1 MLAIFSSV
9 SCFHQLM
16 VIKYPCGICEKAVAK
31 NHNALMCDICDRWVH
46 IKCNNVPKDLYNSY
60 IIENENPFLNENDK
74 SKWICIN
81 CINSNLPF
89 GNISDK
95 SFYLNS
101 KGIETDCDLDK
112 FNFSLSPSDKQITS
126 QISKMI
132 VENTDPDNDNN
143 FCKYY
148 ETEDFVKARFD
159 NMSNFSVF
167 HLNIASLQF
176 HFEELKILLNMLD
189 FDFDCIMITET
200 KLQQNINPKIN
211 INIPNYHLFH
221 TPTEAAKGGSLI
233 YISNKLISKPRKDL
247 EIYESM
253 KVESTFSEIIIPNGK
268 NIIVGCVYK
277 HHTIDP
283 KEFENLFI
291 PVLRKANKE
300 KKPVIISG
308 DFNIDLLKLN
318 TDALTNKYFDQL
330 TNINFMP
337 LITLPTRIASKSK
350 TLIDNIIFNQFSH
363 GIKSGNINVSI
374 SDHSPQFAIIPLHSK
389 KSKTKNKEKFVR
401 NFRDTDQT
409 MISNTFQSIQWNFS
423 DQDNPETNVNQDL
436 AEFLDKSN
444 QSINNLFPFRKL
456 SNKEKKLKHNP
467 WINNNILKEIKDRDK
482 LYSKHKKATDTA
494 RKEELSLQLRNQK
507 IKVKNLLQLSKK
519 QYFSQ
524 YFQDHSANA
533 KKLWEGVNQIIASKS
548 KPNSSINCL
557 EIKDDTNNTTSV
569 TNPKLISN
577 IANKYYTNIAGDI
590 LKTRKYKGNKH
601 FKQFLKNPNTIK
613 FLINQTDPQEIEDI
627 IKNFDSSKGV
637 GPNSIPPKILKQIS
651 HLISTPLSI
660 IFNKSFRTG
669 IFPGLLKI
677 SKINPIHKKDS
688 KLLISNYRPISLL
701 SNINK
706 IIEKL
711 MFKRLYDFLEKYK
724 CIYDLQFGF
733 RENHSTNHAIISI
746 IQKIQDA
753 IKNNN
758 FAIGVFI
765 DLQKAFDTVN
775 HSILLNKLEHYGI
788 SGISNTWFKS
798 YLTDR
803 QQFVSI
809 GGESSDFTT
818 TEHGVPQG
826 SVLGPLLFLIYI
838 NDLHQCINNSTSF
851 HFADDTNLLYVPPNK
866 VRNKNIVRRL
876 NVDLK
881 SLNNWLMANKIS
893 LNSSK
898 TELIIFRKKNV
909 PIPNLKIKLNG
920 VNLKPKSEI
929 KYLGI
934 TIDEHLTFKS
944 HINIMNAKLKRANNL
959 LALSRHY
966 LPNNILKQIYYSQ
979 FHSHLAYGC
988 QVWGQTPAAISQTSI
1003 LQKKAVRLMSF
1014 SPKDA
1019 PSSPI
1024 FKNLNI
1030 LKLEDLITTNNIIFV
1045 HKTLNK
1051 MTPSHFGNYF
1061 EPHVPN
1067 HNHGTR
1073 NNPSSEYSIP
1083 PGSVSLDNILIGSI
1097 KYKCAQDWN
1106 DILKKISRTV
1116 IPGRQT
1122 DDHTRRLLDFSI
1134 LSLKRISKAHFIDAY

>member
-1 MLAIFSSV
+1 
-9 SCFHQLM
+9 M
-16 VIKYPCGICEKAVAK
+16 VIKYPCGVCEKAVAK
-31 NHNALMCDICDRWVH
+31 NHNALMCDVCDKWVH
-46 IKCNNVPKDLYNSY
+46 IKCNYVSKDLYNSY
-60 IIENENPFLNENDK
+60 ILENENPFLNENDK

-81 CINSNLPF
+81 CIKSNLPF
-89 GNISDK
+89 GTINDK
-95 SFYLNS
+95 TFYLNS
-101 KGIETDCDLDK
+101 KGINNDCELDK
-112 FNFSLSPSDKQITS
+112 LNFSLSQSDKQMTN

-148 ETEDFVKARFD
+148 ETDDFVKASFE
-159 NMSNFSVF
+159 NISSFSVF

-176 HFEELKILLNMLD
+176 HFEELKILLKMLD

-200 KLQQNINPKIN
+200 KLKKNVNPKIS

-253 KVESTFSEIIIPNGK
+253 KVESTFSEIIVPNGK

-283 KEFENLFI
+283 KEFENLFL

-300 KKPVIISG
+300 KKPVLISG

-318 TDALTNKYFDQL
+318 TDTFTNEYFDKL
-330 TNINFMP
+330 TNINYMP

-350 TLIDNIIFNQFSH
+350 TLIDNILFNQFSH

-374 SDHSPQFAIIPLHSK
+374 SDHCPQFAIIPLLTK
-389 KSKTKNKEKFVR
+389 KNKVTNKEIFVR
-401 NFRDTDQT
+401 NFRDTDQN
-409 MISNTFQSIQWNFS
+409 MIANTFQSIEWKFLSN
-423 DQDNPETNVNQDL
+423 QDTPDETNVDQDFS
-436 AEFLDKSN
+436 EFLDKSN
-444 QSINNLFPFRKL
+444 QSINSLFPFRKL
-456 SNKEKKLKHNP
+456 SNKEKQLKHNP
-467 WINNNILKEIKDRDK
+467 WINHQILKEIKDRDK

-494 RKEELSLQLRNQK
+494 RKEDLALQLRNQK
-507 IKVKNLLQLSKK
+507 SKVKNLLQLSKK
-519 QYFSQ
+519 EYFSK
-524 YFQDHSANA
+524 YFQEHCSNA
-533 KKLWEGVNQIIASKS
+533 KKLWEGVNEIIASKS
-548 KPNSSINCL
+548 KPNSTINCL
-557 EIKDDTNNTTSV
+557 EVNDGNNNTTNI
-569 TNPKLISN
+569 TKPKLISN
-577 IANKYYTNIAGDI
+577 IANNYYTNIAGDI
-590 LKTRKYKGNKH
+590 LKKRKYKGNKH

-637 GPNSIPPKILKQIS
+637 GPNSIAPKILKQIS

-669 IFPGLLKI
+669 VFPGLLKI

-701 SNINK
+701 SNLNK

-711 MFKRLYDFLEKYK
+711 MFKRLYAFLENYK

-753 IKNNN
+753 IKNNT

-775 HSILLNKLEHYGI
+775 HSILLEKLNHYGI

-809 GGESSDFTT
+809 GGEDSDFTT

-826 SVLGPLLFLIYI
+826 SVLGPLLFLVYI

-851 HFADDTNLLYVPPNK
+851 HFADDTNLLYIPNKK
-866 VRNKNIVRRL
+866 VRNTNITRRL
-876 NVDLK
+876 NIDLK

-898 TELIIFRKKNV
+898 TELIVFRKNNV

-934 TIDEHLTFKS
+934 TIDEHLTFKT

-966 LPNNILKQIYYSQ
+966 LPNNLLKQIYYSQ

-1019 PSSPI
+1019 PSKPI

-1030 LKLEDLITTNNIIFV
+1030 ITLEDLITTNNIIFV

-1051 MTPSHFGNYF
+1051 MSPSHFGNYF
-1061 EPHVPN
+1061 EPYVPS
-1067 HNHGTR
+1067 HDHDTR
-1073 NNPSSEYSIP
+1073 NNPSSEFSMP
-1083 PGSVSLDNILIGSI
+1083 PGSVSLDNIHINSI

-1106 DILKKISRTV
+1106 DMLKTLSRTN
-1116 IPGRQT
+1116 ISDRH
-1122 DDHTRRLLDFSI
+1122 HTQGLLDFSI
-1134 LSLKRISKAHFIDAY
+1134 PKLKRISKAHFIDAY